1 MLTLTRSLPCTAQIW
16 IFGSSMLTDKIY
28 IDIILKTKTVL
39 RIYLYLQVIKL
50 SHCTLYCEEY
60 SIPLPNCVIFKWHHA
75 QS

>member
-16 IFGSSMLTDKIY
+16 IFGSAMLTDKIY

-50 SHCTLYCEEY
+50 SH
-60 SIPLPNCVIFKWHHA
+60 
-75 QS
+75 

>member
-39 RIYLYLQVIKL
+39 RIYLYLQVIIA
-50 SHCTLYCEEY
+50 HCTVR
-60 SIPLPNCVIFKWHHA
+60 SIVYHYLTV
-75 QS
+75 